1 MGRTNRAKTVAR
13 RRSAPS
19 TGPARRWIALALL
32 TLLVAGGAFLFRTP
46 SEPQALGPAMAT
58 IAGWVPAQ
66 DARRRRVEVIR
77 TFPHERDAYTQG
89 LLWSEGELFESTG
102 REGESTL
109 RRLDPETG
117 EVRQR
122 IAIPDQYFGE
132 GLALVDDRL
141 IMLTWRAERAFVFD
155 RESLAE
161 LETYRYR
168 GEGWGLCLDDDRL
181 VMSDGTDLLTF
192 RDPVT
197 FEPIG
202 ERRVQ
207 LEGRPL
213 SRLNELECVAGDV
226 YANVWEE
233 DFIVRIDLDTG
244 RVTDYIAAEG
254 LLSGDDLLGAEVL
267 NGIAYDPDA
276 ETFYLTGKW
285 WPKMFEVRF
294 VDQ

>member
-1 MGRTNRAKTVAR
+1 
-13 RRSAPS
+13 
-19 TGPARRWIALALL
+19 
-32 TLLVAGGAFLFRTP
+32 
-46 SEPQALGPAMAT
+46 
-58 IAGWVPAQ
+58 
-66 DARRRRVEVIR
+66 
-77 TFPHERDAYTQG
+77 
-89 LLWSEGELFESTG
+89 
-102 REGESTL
+102 
-109 RRLDPETG
+109 
-117 EVRQR
+117 
-122 IAIPDQYFGE
+122 
-132 GLALVDDRL
+132 
-141 IMLTWRAERAFVFD
+141 
-155 RESLAE
+155 
-161 LETYRYR
+161 
-168 GEGWGLCLDDDRL
+168 
-181 VMSDGTDLLTF
+181 
-192 RDPVT
+192 
-197 FEPIG
+197 
-202 ERRVQ
+202 VQ